1 MSARVSLSAEN
12 RGKEETEERA
22 RDVWWGRRALLHAH
36 HTHIC
41 YTPLTLTH
49 SPPHPPPPPL
59 RSNEKYE
66 REKREK
72 KERDVFIMRSA
83 LARDVNTKQMVVEA
97 LAASSGAAPVTVNT
111 LHTDFSVGFDSRAPM

>member
-1 MSARVSLSAEN
+1 MHTTRIYVTPHSHSLIP
-12 RGKEETEERA
+12 
-22 RDVWWGRRALLHAH
+22 HP
-36 HTHIC
+36 
-41 YTPLTLTH
+41 TPL
-49 SPPHPPPPPL
+49 PPSL

>member
-1 MSARVSLSAEN
+1 MCGGDVALCCMHTTRIYVTPHSHSLIP
-12 RGKEETEERA
+12 
-22 RDVWWGRRALLHAH
+22 HP
-36 HTHIC
+36 
-41 YTPLTLTH
+41 TPL
-49 SPPHPPPPPL
+49 PPPL

>member
-1 MSARVSLSAEN
+1 MC
-12 RGKEETEERA
+12 GG
-22 RDVWWGRRALLHAH
+22 DVALCCM
-36 HTHIC
+36 HTTRIYV

-49 SPPHPPPPPL
+49 SPPHPPPPSPSPRV